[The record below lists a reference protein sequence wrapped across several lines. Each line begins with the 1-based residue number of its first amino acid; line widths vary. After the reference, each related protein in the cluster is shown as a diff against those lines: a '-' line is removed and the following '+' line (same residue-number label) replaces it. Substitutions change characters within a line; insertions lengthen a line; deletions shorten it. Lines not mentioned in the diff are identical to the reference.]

1 MNENCSKI
9 RPYQTALKERGAI
22 IALFKKPKCTFP
34 DMAQPVPA
42 STPPFIHQI
51 FPFPFQKQSSW
62 TQPVAGSPANPTI
75 TGCQKRPSWSTAK
88 EKYYQAV
95 LAGFSDFY
103 CILRVFSCG
112 GQMTRVN
119 VSTKIFR
126 RETEAD
132 LGLFRVW

>member
-1 MNENCSKI
+1 M
-9 RPYQTALKERGAI
+9 
-22 IALFKKPKCTFP
+22 
-34 DMAQPVPA
+34 
-42 STPPFIHQI
+42 
-51 FPFPFQKQSSW
+51 
-62 TQPVAGSPANPTI
+62 VAGSPANPTI

-88 EKYYQAV
+88 ENYYRAV
-95 LAGFSDFY
+95 LAGFCDSG